1 MTGTHTATLK
11 IARLLAFLV
20 LGLALP
26 TVLIFQAHES
36 MGRMSEVASD
46 GNDIATVLRSLPA
59 SVQNL
64 RSQNDYALLSIAM
77 VEASNQRTMLTKQ
90 RMKMSVMH
98 IGFAVI
104 SLGLMMLVLGLEA
117 GGVEVIGGPSQSLS
131 LNLKTT
137 STAVTAIVLGAAMSA
152 AGALMPNQY
161 TTVSIPSYAP
171 LSNYAAEERL
181 LKLRSLASQCAAE
194 AKPPNLA
201 ACFQNAIVTTLSEQR

>member
-161 TTVSIPSYAP
+161 TTVSVPPYAP

-194 AKPPNLA
+194 AKPPNLS